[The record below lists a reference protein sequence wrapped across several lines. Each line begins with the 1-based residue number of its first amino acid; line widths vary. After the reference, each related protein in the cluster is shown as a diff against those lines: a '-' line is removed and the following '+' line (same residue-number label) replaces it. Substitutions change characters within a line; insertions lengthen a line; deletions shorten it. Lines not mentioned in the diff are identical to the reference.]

1 MADTWSKIRGY
12 DNYSVSE
19 NGDIRNDGTGK
30 LKSARLNRYG
40 YPVVDLYSN
49 GERRSER
56 IHRLV
61 AEAFVPNPDGKK
73 QVNHINGD
81 KTNNRL
87 DNLEWVTPSEN
98 MRHAVDN
105 GLYTPHKSMLGR
117 RNPNAGR
124 PGRRIR
130 IIETGEEFDSITDC
144 GEAINGNNR
153 HISDCLSGR
162 QKTHRGYTF
171 EYI

>member
-1 MADTWSKIRGY
+1 MVDTWSKIDEY
-12 DNYSVSE
+12 SNYSVSR
-19 NGDIRNDGTGK
+19 NGDIRNDRTGK
-30 LKSARLNRYG
+30 LKTGRLNRYG

-49 GERRSER
+49 GERQTER

-61 AEAFVPNPDGKK
+61 AEAFVPNPECKP

-81 KTNNRL
+81 KTNNSA

-98 MRHAVDN
+98 MRHSVAN
-105 GLYTPHKSMLGR
+105 GLYTPHSPMLGKK
-117 RNPNAGR
+117 NPNAGR
-124 PGRRIR
+124 KGRPVRIV
-130 IIETGEEFDSITDC
+130 ETGEEFDSITEC
-144 GEAINGNNR
+144 EKAIDGNNR

-171 EYI
+171 EYV